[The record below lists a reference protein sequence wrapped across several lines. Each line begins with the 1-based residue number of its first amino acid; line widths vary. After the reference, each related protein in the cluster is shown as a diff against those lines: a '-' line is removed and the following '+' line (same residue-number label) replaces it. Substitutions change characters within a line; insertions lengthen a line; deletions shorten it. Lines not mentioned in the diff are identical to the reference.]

1 LYPWERRERVTMPAT
16 TAKPRDA
23 LRQEL
28 REALRKYLE
37 QHGGRAVG
45 AEAVRHVA
53 LEQNVDPSHV
63 AAAMWT
69 LVDEGIA
76 EYGRNAELTLA

>member
-1 LYPWERRERVTMPAT
+1 MPAAT
-16 TAKPRDA
+16 TKPRDA

-28 REALRKYLE
+28 RAALREYLK
-37 QHGGRAVG
+37 QRGGKAAG
-45 AEAVRHVA
+45 AEAVRDVA

-76 EYGRNAELTLA
+76 EYGRNADLTLA

>member
-1 LYPWERRERVTMPAT
+1 MPAT

-28 REALRKYLE
+28 RAALLRYLK
-37 QHGGRAVG
+37 QRGGKAAG
-45 AEAVRHVA
+45 AEAVHDIA
-53 LEQNVDPSHV
+53 LEENVDPSHV
-63 AAAMWT
+63 AAAIWT

-76 EYGRNAELTLA
+76 EYGLNAELTMA

>member
-1 LYPWERRERVTMPAT
+1 MPAT
-16 TAKPRDA
+16 TIKPRDA

-28 REALRKYLE
+28 RAALRQYLE
-37 QHGGRAVG
+37 QRGGTAAG

-53 LEQNVDPSHV
+53 LEENVDPSHV

>member
-1 LYPWERRERVTMPAT
+1 MPAT
-16 TAKPRDA
+16 TTQPRQA

-28 REALRKYLE
+28 RAALRGYLE
-37 QHGGRAVG
+37 QRGGTAAG
-45 AEAVRHVA
+45 AEAVRDVA
-53 LEQNVDPSHV
+53 AERNVDDSHV

-76 EYGRNAELTLA
+76 AYGHDAGLTLANIP

>member
-1 LYPWERRERVTMPAT
+1 MPAT
-16 TAKPRDA
+16 TTKPREV

-28 REALRKYLE
+28 RAALRQYLE
-37 QHGGRAVG
+37 QRGGTAAG
-45 AEAVRHVA
+45 AEAVRQVA
-53 LEQNVDPSHV
+53 LEQNVDDSHV

>member
-1 LYPWERRERVTMPAT
+1 M
-16 TAKPRDA
+16 KSRDA

-28 REALRKYLE
+28 RAALRQYLE
-37 QHGGRAVG
+37 ECGGTAAG
-45 AEAVRHVA
+45 AQAVRDVA
-53 LEQNVDPSHV
+53 LEENVDPSHV

-76 EYGRNAELTLA
+76 EYGGNAELTLA

>member
-1 LYPWERRERVTMPAT
+1 MPAT

-28 REALRKYLE
+28 RAALLQYLE
-37 QHGGRAVG
+37 QRRGRTAAG

-63 AAAMWT
+63 AAAIWT

-76 EYGRNAELTLA
+76 EYGPNAELTLA

>member
-1 LYPWERRERVTMPAT
+1 MPAT
-16 TAKPRDA
+16 TTKPRDA

-28 REALRKYLE
+28 RTALHKYLT
-37 QHGGRAVG
+37 QRGGTAAG
-45 AEAVRHVA
+45 AEAVRNVA
-53 LEQNVDPSHV
+53 LEQNVDDPQV
-63 AAAMWT
+63 AAAMWS